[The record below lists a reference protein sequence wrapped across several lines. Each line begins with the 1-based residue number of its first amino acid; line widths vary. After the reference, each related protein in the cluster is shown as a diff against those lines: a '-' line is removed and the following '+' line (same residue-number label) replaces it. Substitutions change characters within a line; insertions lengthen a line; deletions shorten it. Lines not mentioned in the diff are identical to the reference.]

1 MPRGRESKRSSAPRG
16 GLASEAGGGVH
27 APTPPEGIGAVPTE
41 TDIPVPMA
49 TEPDLGAAGAVPATP
64 PLAPV
69 PAYDRRGRRRRAIDD
84 AAGRATDIITRER
97 VAREAAEA
105 TAKRVTAQFT
115 ASVILAA
122 SPTVSDA
129 IPPLLEALGEQLE
142 WDIAACWCAEHE
154 PGMLRRSA
162 IWHAP
167 GVASPA
173 LDEAG
178 ADLALPSGVGLPG
191 RVHAT
196 GAPAWIESIEY
207 DTNLPRHDAALRDE
221 LRSALAFPIR
231 TAHEV
236 FGVIELFSRDG
247 RAPDISLVQTVSAI
261 GNQVGQFVDRTRAQ
275 AALQRKEESQRFL
288 AELSH
293 RLASTLDLA
302 GSARLLAEL
311 AVPTLGDASVVR
323 LFPPA
328 ESPLAAQAIA
338 VAPGG
343 AEDAERAMMLAL
355 EGPRQGPSHITVPI
369 AIGAELSGTL
379 TCIRGH
385 PARAY
390 TADESSLVDEV
401 ARRASLAFTNS
412 WLYAELARLHD
423 AERRAREEAERAERK
438 RSDLLES
445 VTDAFVAYDRNWRF
459 TYVNRPAA
467 DLFAAEGVTGDLIG
481 KSLSEAFPNAA
492 SGGSASAMRRAM
504 TERVTTTFESH
515 SAGGR
520 WYSGR
525 VYPTE
530 DGIVAYWSDVTERRR
545 AEDAGRFLA
554 EASERLAGSLDVETT
569 LSTVERLLIP
579 ALADF
584 CAIHFIQGDGSLTLA
599 HVAHRE
605 PATAAT
611 IRDLG
616 AVVAIPGE
624 RAVGAAAVARSGTS
638 HLSTTI
644 AAADLDAAAHSAE
657 HRAALDALGLVSW
670 MIVPLLARGQ
680 SLGTIA
686 LGVADTSR
694 RYQPH
699 DLALAEELAH
709 RAALALDNARSFEEA
724 RLSRIQAEEANHA
737 KTSFLTVMSHEL
749 RTPLNAIAGYAELM
763 ELGVHGPVT
772 AEQVEALRRIQRS
785 QRHLLSLI
793 NDVLNFA
800 RIEAGQLQFDF
811 HDVPIQVTLSALEA
825 LVAPQLRAK
834 ELQFEC
840 APSPAAYVAFAD
852 GEKIRQILV
861 NLLSNAIKFTDR
873 GGRIAVDAEATERLI
888 RIRVSDTGC
897 GIPADKL
904 EQIFDPFVQ
913 LDRNLSSGHEGTGLG
928 LSISRDLARAMD
940 GELTV
945 RSRIGHG
952 STFILTLPR
961 SRPRGA
967 GSRMER

>member
-1 MPRGRESKRSSAPRG
+1 MDGE
-16 GLASEAGGGVH
+16 V
-27 APTPPEGIGAVPTE
+27 
-41 TDIPVPMA
+41 
-49 TEPDLGAAGAVPATP
+49 
-64 PLAPV
+64 
-69 PAYDRRGRRRRAIDD
+69 RRAS
-84 AAGRATDIITRER
+84 DIITKER

-122 SPTVSDA
+122 APSIGEA
-129 IPPLLEALGEQLE
+129 IPPLLEALGEQLD
-142 WDIAACWCAEHE
+142 WDVAACWCAEHE
-154 PGMLRRSA
+154 PGVLRRSA

-167 GVASPA
+167 GVASPS
-173 LDEAG
+173 LDATG

-191 RVHAT
+191 RVQAT
-196 GAPAWIESIEY
+196 GAPAWIESIAD
-207 DTNLPRHDAALRDE
+207 DTNFPRHDAAIRDE

-236 FGVIELFSRDG
+236 FGVIELFSRDA
-247 RAPDISLVQTVSAI
+247 RAPDVSLVQTVSAI

-275 AALQRKEESQRFL
+275 AALQRKEESQRLL

-293 RLASTLDLA
+293 RLAATLDLA
-302 GSARLLAEL
+302 DSARTLAEL
-311 AVPTLGDASVVR
+311 AVPALGDACVVR
-323 LFPPA
+323 LFAPA
-328 ESPLAAQAIA
+328 ASPLASQAMV

-343 AEDAERAMMLAL
+343 ADDAEHAMTLAL
-355 EGPRQGPSHITVPI
+355 DGPRQGPSHVTVAL
-369 AIGAELSGTL
+369 AIGAEVAGTL
-379 TCIRGH
+379 TCVRTRS
-385 PARAY
+385 ARPY
-390 TADESSLVDEV
+390 SADETSLIDEV
-401 ARRASLAFTNS
+401 ARRTSLAFTSS
-412 WLYAELARLHD
+412 WLYAERTRLHE

-445 VTDAFVAYDRNWRF
+445 VTDAFVAYDRHWRF
-459 TYVNRPAA
+459 TYINRPAA
-467 DLFAAEGVTGDLIG
+467 DLFANEGVAGDLLG
-481 KSLSEAFPNAA
+481 KSLWDVFPRAGSA
-492 SGGSASAMRRAM
+492 GSASALQRAM
-504 TERVTTTFESH
+504 NERVTTTFETH

-554 EASERLAGSLDVETT
+554 EASERLVGSLDIETT
-569 LSTVERLLIP
+569 LFTVERLLVP

-584 CAIHFIQGDGSLTLA
+584 CAIHFIQSDGSLALA
-599 HVAHRE
+599 HAAH
-605 PATAAT
+605 PDGATAARL
-611 IRDLG
+611 RDLG
-616 AVVAIPGE
+616 AAVAIPTE

-638 HLSTTI
+638 HISTTI
-644 AAADLDAAAHSAE
+644 TAADLDAAAHSTE
-657 HRAALDALGLVSW
+657 HRAALAALGLASW

-680 SLGTIA
+680 SLGTIS
-686 LGVADTSR
+686 LGVADASR

-724 RLSRIQAEEANHA
+724 REARIQAEEANHA
-737 KTSFLTVMSHEL
+737 KTAFLTVMSHEL

-772 AEQVEALRRIQRS
+772 GEQVEALRRIQRS

-834 ELQFEC
+834 ELIFEC
-840 APSPAAYVAFAD
+840 APLPAAFVAFAD

-873 GGRIAVDAEATERLI
+873 GGRITVDAEATERLI

-961 SRPRGA
+961 SRPRSSSA
-967 GSRMER
+967 RMER